1 MKNLIKKFNELSIS
15 QRLIIMFT
23 FPQVLLGTAFIYTL
37 KENQGFDTSAF
48 FVLMAMGII
57 VSLYYL
63 IELNIIR
70 PLTNAITAGLD
81 SIDNVMNE
89 FMVERS
95 SSKIK
100 STKSKSE
107 ISQTINKFFILASE
121 LDDIVEREKEVNTD
135 FEGKA
140 EFIVDIVSMASKG
153 DLTGDMM
160 IFSGNDSVSQVAT
173 GVRSML
179 ENLNNLVKQVQ
190 ISGIQVTSS
199 ATQIAATAKEQEAT
213 VAEQAASTNQIM
225 STVTEIS
232 ATGKELLNT
241 MDEVKKVA
249 ENTAESAAEGHIA
262 LVSMETTMEQMQQAT
277 NSISSKLAVLSE
289 KADNIN
295 TVVTTI
301 NRVADQT
308 NLLSLNAAIEA
319 EKAGEYG
326 RGFSVV
332 ATEIRRLADQTAVA
346 TWDIEQMVKEM
357 LSAVSAGVM
366 SMDKFT
372 EEVNQGVNDVAKVGS
387 QLAHIIEQVQILMPR
402 FDTVN
407 ESTRLQSEGA
417 EQIKESMIQLNEM
430 AQQTAESLSQ
440 SNQSIDQLKDA
451 ARGLQEGVSMF
462 KVTD

>member
-430 AQQTAESLSQ
+430 AQQTAESLGQ

-451 ARGLQEGVSMF
+451 ARGLQEGVSIF